1 MINTGIILEQAQLL
15 LDQGRSKDAEAKIK
29 QALEQDPNNDFALS
43 LLARCYF
50 NSKQYEE
57 GIKTIQRA
65 ISLDPEESFYF
76 YLLGYGH
83 YQQDRHFEAIEN
95 LKKAIRLHPYNAEY
109 YGLLAFVQVS
119 EKHFEAG
126 LASANEG
133 LAIEAENITCL
144 NARAMALNKLKR
156 TDDAIATME
165 NALAQ
170 DPDNEFTH
178 TTVGWNLLERGN
190 HNEAAKHFREALR
203 IDPMRQNAKSGLKEA
218 LKSKIPP
225 YKWLLQYSF
234 WVNNQGKRLRT
245 VLPIVLYV
253 VFRILISVFRNNA
266 ATTGLA
272 WILAGVYLLF
282 VIGSWTMNS
291 IANFF
296 LLFHP
301 DGKYALT
308 NTEKWSAITV
318 VSSLSTSFI
327 IILLSLFTPLAKGTV
342 YEESLIIAGLVCLS
356 LALPFGEI
364 NYPID
369 LKNKSGRNIFSL
381 LLIGVGIGS
390 LIFYCFQPATSL
402 VVMGVYGV
410 GFILYNWSG
419 VFRR

>member
-1 MINTGIILEQAQLL
+1 MVA
-15 LDQGRSKDAEAKIK
+15 A
-29 QALEQDPNNDFALS
+29 
-43 LLARCYF
+43 
-50 NSKQYEE
+50 
-57 GIKTIQRA
+57 IQF
-65 ISLDPEESFYF
+65 L
-76 YLLGYGH
+76 
-83 YQQDRHFEAIEN
+83 
-95 LKKAIRLHPYNAEY
+95 
-109 YGLLAFVQVS
+109 
-119 EKHFEAG
+119 
-126 LASANEG
+126 
-133 LAIEAENITCL
+133 
-144 NARAMALNKLKR
+144 
-156 TDDAIATME
+156 
-165 NALAQ
+165 
-170 DPDNEFTH
+170 
-178 TTVGWNLLERGN
+178 
-190 HNEAAKHFREALR
+190 
-203 IDPMRQNAKSGLKEA
+203 
-218 LKSKIPP
+218 
-225 YKWLLQYSF
+225 
-234 WVNNQGKRLRT
+234 VNNQGKRLRT

-381 LLIGVGIGS
+381 VLIAVGIGS
-390 LIFYCFQPATSL
+390 LIFYCFLPATAL
-402 VVMGVYGV
+402 IVMGVYGV